1 METIH
6 CTVKPWDH
14 IDKAA
19 MLAAYRPGET
29 AMQTYR
35 APLRDMRFVLNE
47 LLDAGTV
54 ATLPGYEEATPD
66 VIDAVIEEGARLCEN
81 TLLPLNRPADEEGC
95 HYENGAVR
103 TPAGFKDAYRRF
115 VEAGWTG
122 VTVAPDY
129 GGQGLPELV
138 SVAFDEM
145 VCSTNL
151 AFGVYPLLSRG
162 AAALI
167 EAHAADALKETYL
180 PRLADGSW
188 SGTMCLT
195 EAHCGTD
202 LGQIRTRAA
211 PAGDGLHAIT
221 GTKIFIS
228 AGEHDLTE
236 NIVHLVLARLPD
248 APAGVRGISLFLVPK
263 RKVNA
268 DGSPGA
274 ANGVRCGSI
283 EHKMGIHGSATCVMH
298 FEEAEGYLIG
308 APHQGLSCMFTMMN
322 GARLGV
328 GLQGLGLGE
337 TAYQSAASY
346 ARERRQGRALA
357 GAAEPE
363 AAADPIIV
371 HPDVRRMLLNMRALN
386 EGARALAYWTA
397 LQLDISRRHP
407 DPSVREDADEL
418 VQLMTPIIKAF
429 FTDYGSDAAN
439 LAVQIHG
446 GHGYIR
452 ELGMEQLVR
461 DARIGQIY
469 EGANGIQA
477 LDLVGRKLPRR
488 AGRLLRHFFH
498 PATEFV
504 EANRDDPALA
514 DIVGPVGKA
523 LGRLQTATLAVA
535 QRGLGDPEE
544 AGAAASDYLRMFGLV
559 AVGYMWCRMARL
571 ASDKA
576 DEDEFYAAKLK
587 TARFYAQKILPDSAG
602 LFLKIM
608 AGKSTVMAHRA
619 EEF

>member
-1 METIH
+1 
-6 CTVKPWDH
+6 
-14 IDKAA
+14 
-19 MLAAYRPGET
+19 
-29 AMQTYR
+29 MQTYR
-35 APLRDMRFVLNE
+35 APLRDMRFLLNE
-47 LLDAGTV
+47 LLDAGTL
-54 ATLPGYEEATPD
+54 AELPGYEEATPD
-66 VIDAVIEEGARLCEN
+66 VIDAMIEEGAKLCEN
-81 TLLPLNRPADEEGC
+81 TLLPLNRSADEEGC
-95 HYENGAVR
+95 RYENGAVR
-103 TPAGFKDAYRRF
+103 TPEGFKDAYRRF
-115 VEAGWTG
+115 VDAGWTG
-122 VTVAPDY
+122 VTVAPAY

-138 SVAFDEM
+138 SVVFDEM
-145 VCSTNL
+145 ICSTNL

-167 EAHAADALKETYL
+167 EAHATGDLKEAYL

-202 LGQIRTRAA
+202 LGQIRTRAV
-211 PAGDGLHAIT
+211 PSGDGRHAIT

-248 APAGVRGISLFLVPK
+248 APSGVRGISLFLVPK
-263 RKVNA
+263 RRPNP
-268 DGSPGA
+268 DGTAGP

-298 FEEAEGYLIG
+298 FEDAEGYLIG
-308 APHQGLSCMFTMMN
+308 APHQGLRCMFTMMN

-346 ARERRQGRALA
+346 ARERRQGRALK
-357 GAAEPE
+357 GAAEPD

-371 HPDVRRMLLNMRALN
+371 HPDVRRMLLNARALN
-386 EGARALAYWTA
+386 EGARALAYWIA
-397 LQLDISRRHP
+397 LKLDISRSHA
-407 DPSVREDADEL
+407 DASVREDADEL

-429 FTDYGSDAAN
+429 FTDYGFEATN
-439 LAVQIHG
+439 LAVQVHG

-488 AGRLLRHFFH
+488 AGRFLRHFFH
-498 PATEFV
+498 PAVEFV

-523 LGRLQTATLAVA
+523 LGKLQTATMVVA

-544 AGAAASDYLRMFGLV
+544 AGAAASDYLKMFGLV
-559 AVGYMWCRMARL
+559 AVGYMWCRMAKL
-571 ASDKA
+571 AAEKRDG
-576 DEDEFYAAKLK
+576 EEFYESKLK
-587 TARFYAQKILPDSAG
+587 TARFYVQKILPDTAG

-608 AGKSTVMAHRA
+608 AGKSTVMAHGA